1 LDNCKR
7 KKVVSKTIFKIL
19 ESYYIYNNNHHI
31 SLLLIYGVGFIDD
44 LIGLDAK
51 AKFTVQIM
59 AASLLPL
66 SGLYINNLYGFLGIH
81 EVATL
86 L

>member
-1 LDNCKR
+1 MDNCKR

-19 ESYYIYNNNHHI
+19 ESYYIYNNHHI
-31 SLLLIYGVGFIDD
+31 SLLLIYGVGFID
-44 LIGLDAK
+44 K

>member
-1 LDNCKR
+1 MDNCKR

-19 ESYYIYNNNHHI
+19 ESYYIYNNNHI

-81 EVATL
+81 EVPTL

>member
-1 LDNCKR
+1 MDNCKR

-19 ESYYIYNNNHHI
+19 ESYYIYNNNHI
-31 SLLLIYGVGFIDD
+31 SLLLIYGVGFIDN

-81 EVATL
+81 KVATL